1 MTNKEKKNA
10 AAKKYYEANK
20 EKKNAATKKYREANK
35 EKIVALN
42 KKHREANKKKLY
54 DQQRAWRKANP
65 DKVAEH
71 NRRHLLKLNLAN
83 RKISWRALDAW
94 AAQVKEKTPFCEWCY
109 SEDNLE
115 AHHIMPKAKYPQ
127 YALDINNG
135 RTMCQNCHKN
145 CHIQGGY

>member
-1 MTNKEKKNA
+1 MNKKEKHNA

-20 EKKNAATKKYREANK
+20 EKHNAAVKKYKEANKEKVKAAAKKYNEANK
-35 EKIVALN
+35 EKIRAVKNVWNRKNRA
-42 KKHREANKKKLY
+42 KY
-54 DQQRAWRKANP
+54 DK
-65 DKVAEH
+65 
-71 NRRHLLKLNLAN
+71 RHLLKLSLAN
-83 RKISWRALDAW
+83 SKISQRTLTAW
-94 AAQVKEKTPFCEWCY
+94 ALQVKERTPFCEWCY